1 MIFFKK
7 FLISIFV
14 LTIYISIVSAAAFDI
29 ETIAIKERISIDEFA
44 SYQIKVTNNLNKP
57 DQYRIYT
64 SDFPTWDVRTD
75 PIVNPITLE
84 LDPGEEGTV
93 DVLIDP
99 LKIRDIGS
107 YAVNIN
113 VRSSVLNQLKAVP
126 VEVTVLSTQGLIGG
140 YVPTVVTSVGIPE
153 KIDPREEVK
162 IRIVLNNQN
171 IIDYKKLEVRVDGD
185 VIKKVLTTEL
195 GPKEEKILEFTLTL
209 DKLTPPQLDKVIISL
224 YSEGNS
230 IISPIVR
237 NIEIVEYADIVL
249 VDKKKGLLMTR
260 TNYELTSNT
269 PNYKG
274 SFRVDTTLL
283 GSIFSSESPNAKPI
297 KENGK
302 RYLEW
307 NVQLKNNKVEASVR
321 KNFFPTVIVIL
332 VIIGLAVSYYAFRSP
347 LQIRKESSNIKKKEG
362 GVSEM
367 SVILHIKNRGQAKI
381 KNIDITETI
390 PSIVSIERDVS
401 IGSLQPNKVLRHER
415 KGTTVVKWDVDELDP
430 GEERVLSYKIKTKL
444 SILGSFSLP
453 VAAAAFKYNRK
464 TFTATSNRLNV
475 DG

>member
-75 PIVNPITLE
+75 PIINPITLE

-153 KIDPREEVK
+153 KNRSQG
-162 IRIVLNNQN
+162 RSQN
-171 IIDYKKLEVRVDGD
+171 KD
-185 VIKKVLTTEL
+185 
-195 GPKEEKILEFTLTL
+195 
-209 DKLTPPQLDKVIISL
+209 S
-224 YSEGNS
+224 
-230 IISPIVR
+230 
-237 NIEIVEYADIVL
+237 
-249 VDKKKGLLMTR
+249 
-260 TNYELTSNT
+260 
-269 PNYKG
+269 
-274 SFRVDTTLL
+274 
-283 GSIFSSESPNAKPI
+283 AK
-297 KENGK
+297 
-302 RYLEW
+302 
-307 NVQLKNNKVEASVR
+307 
-321 KNFFPTVIVIL
+321 
-332 VIIGLAVSYYAFRSP
+332 
-347 LQIRKESSNIKKKEG
+347 
-362 GVSEM
+362 
-367 SVILHIKNRGQAKI
+367 
-381 KNIDITETI
+381 
-390 PSIVSIERDVS
+390 
-401 IGSLQPNKVLRHER
+401 
-415 KGTTVVKWDVDELDP
+415 
-430 GEERVLSYKIKTKL
+430 
-444 SILGSFSLP
+444 
-453 VAAAAFKYNRK
+453 
-464 TFTATSNRLNV
+464 
-475 DG
+475 